1 MAIKDQ
7 RKTIFD
13 STKKY
18 KDQQNIEEILNNHAS
33 DPVHVNNVFFMNTEQ
48 MPIKIKNDMFDL
60 KITQAENKSNDSYF
74 TAENKSDEGQRKDSY
89 EELDK
94 AYNNTIKIQTLP

>member
-1 MAIKDQ
+1 MSIYETANQEIPTKSLHDSMAIKDQ

-33 DPVHVNNVFFMNTEQ
+33 DPVHVNNVFFMNTE
-48 MPIKIKNDMFDL
+48 
-60 KITQAENKSNDSYF
+60 
-74 TAENKSDEGQRKDSY
+74 
-89 EELDK
+89 
-94 AYNNTIKIQTLP
+94 